1 MDDTKINL
9 RFSVCLLSAL
19 LLGLGRVEV
28 RAVEPEVAEISFP
41 GSPRTNSL
49 PAWVRSVKQEGGTF
63 ADGAWIVSE
72 ATAKGVGRL
81 SITID
86 RQNFNEDLALVID
99 CQGTDSDLAVQL
111 FDDQNRVVV
120 LDLFGNV
127 LTVGSEA
134 KTDSFI
140 VPLRKYPSASK
151 IVLRRISGPIKVAS
165 VMLFP
170 VVTEASGDPETLREL
185 AKLLGD
191 PLSPGGTWAGT
202 NSTSSSAAT
211 NQVRTMAK
219 NGNQPPE
226 PGTAISAN
234 GAFTASSMNSSCFA
248 IVGIHQARFQVHEDS
263 IEVWLKRADLY
274 YRNVSTNIGARQIES
289 IKVGLATL
297 TGRDCAWSIGLKS
310 EPVPLKIVMRPE
322 ERQVFEDLYFTI
334 PNTQTMDLSQHWL
347 VFELLET
354 HPEASDQRPGTT
366 YAHSCKDVFVRR

>member
-1 MDDTKINL
+1 MNL
-9 RFSVCLLSAL
+9 RFSVCILSAL
-19 LLGLGRVEV
+19 LLGFCRVEV
-28 RAVEPEVAEISFP
+28 RAVEPEVAEISFL

-49 PAWVRSVKQEGGTF
+49 PAWVRSVDQEGGSF
-63 ADGAWIVSE
+63 ADGAWVV
-72 ATAKGVGRL
+72 TAAAARGVGRL

-99 CQGTDSDLAVQL
+99 CQGTNSDLTVQL
-111 FDDQNRVVV
+111 FDGQNRVVV

-151 IVLRRISGPIKVAS
+151 IVLRRISGPIKVSS

-170 VVTEASGDPETLREL
+170 VVTEAFGDPETLQEL

-191 PLSPGGTWAGT
+191 PVSPGANWTRT
-202 NSTSSSAAT
+202 NSISSSGTLVTNQTAAT
-211 NQVRTMAK
+211 RK
-219 NGNQPPE
+219 NGNQPPGTE
-226 PGTAISAN
+226 PGISSS

-248 IVGIHQARFQVHEDS
+248 IVGIHQAQFKVHQDS
-263 IEVWLKRADLY
+263 VEVWLKRADLY
-274 YRNVSTNIGARQIES
+274 YRNVSTNTGARQIES

-297 TGRDCAWSIGLKS
+297 TGQDCRWSIGLKS
-310 EPVPLKIVMRPE
+310 ESVPVNVVMRPE
-322 ERQVFEDLYFTI
+322 ERQVLRDLHFTI
-334 PNTQTMDLSQHWL
+334 PKSQTMDLSQHWL

-354 HPEASDQRPGTT
+354 HPESSDQRPGTT
-366 YAHSCKDVFVRR
+366 YAHSSKDVFVRR